1 MPVEGLPDPT
11 IHRKCKRCGGWFH
24 LHEGA
29 RCWPPKTGL
38 LTLVHVALAQGVD
51 QDDEKKFFC
60 VACQERNALAEKRFR
75 KALISTGICIA
86 LLGVFLPLAWM
97 SGMFTWLEQAM
108 RRGF

>member
-51 QDDEKKFFC
+51 QDDEMKFYC
-60 VACQERNALAEKRFR
+60 AACQESNGVAERRFR
-75 KALISTGICIA
+75 KVLVSMGISVI
-86 LLGVFLPLAWM
+86 LLCAFLPLAWM
-97 SGMFTWLEQAM
+97 AGLFAWLEQVM
-108 RRGF
+108 RHGY